1 MKHFTSHLIDKTFY
15 ESIVRFED
23 SEEAQEHYY
32 HIMKTPTGK
41 VLKNGQEE
49 TVRDQILRAYAML
62 FGDDL
67 GVTAGQA
74 ADLDIV
80 AQTAD
85 RLYIG
90 SMAFDPDHWY
100 RMQHHFPVIDED
112 NFDRFAALVIADLKA
127 GALHDAA
134 KNGGNML
141 LVGEADPLQMTQ
153 EERQNQSVRTIDL
166 ISEGSS
172 K

>member
-1 MKHFTSHLIDKTFY
+1 MKHFTSHLIDKKFY

-23 SEEAQEHYY
+23 SEAAQEHYY
-32 HIMKTPTGK
+32 RIMNTPTGK

-49 TVRDQILRAYAML
+49 TVRDQILRVYAMR

-90 SMAFDPDHWY
+90 SMGFDPDHWY

-127 GALHDAA
+127 GSLHDAA
-134 KNGGNML
+134 KNGGSML

-153 EERQNQSVRTIDL
+153 EERQNQSMRTVDL
-166 ISEGSS
+166 IAEGVS